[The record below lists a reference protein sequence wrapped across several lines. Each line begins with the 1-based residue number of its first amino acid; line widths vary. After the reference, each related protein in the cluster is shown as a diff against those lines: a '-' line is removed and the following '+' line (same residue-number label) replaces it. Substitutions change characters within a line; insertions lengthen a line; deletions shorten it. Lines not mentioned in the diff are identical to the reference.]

1 MVRLGGSQLAAA
13 SRSGAAWPADEG
25 PWLVAHGAGLSA
37 ERTDWWPQNLESGI
51 MKEFGRKLA
60 LVVALALFVLQ
71 LGIYFVPF
79 SDGAAVAELAALD
92 AATMVVLGALSR
104 LVQRRIARR
113 QDRGLRALREGLRIF
128 MR

>member
-1 MVRLGGSQLAAA
+1 
-13 SRSGAAWPADEG
+13 
-25 PWLVAHGAGLSA
+25 
-37 ERTDWWPQNLESGI
+37 

>member
-1 MVRLGGSQLAAA
+1 
-13 SRSGAAWPADEG
+13 
-25 PWLVAHGAGLSA
+25 
-37 ERTDWWPQNLESGI
+37 

-113 QDRGLRALREGLRIF
+113 AGSWSSRVAGRFANLYALDSRFLNVELRAFGNR
-128 MR
+128 